1 MSYDKRMSKLAIEM
15 AYETSVIK
23 FPYSQA
29 RFNLQWTA
37 LLNVVNK
44 GLVQERHKWRHK

>member
-1 MSYDKRMSKLAIEM
+1 MNDKEMAQLAIEI
-15 AYETSVIK
+15 AYEHSVIK

-37 LLNVVNK
+37 LLNVVKK
-44 GLVQERHKWRHK
+44 GLVQERHSWRHR